1 MKKKIILPLL
11 LVASLGTWAQKDS
24 IQVKRDN
31 REVKVI
37 VKNGNKEDKD
47 KEIVVYKKYVVTDGE
62 DLQEVMDKIKEE
74 NKEPGD
80 PKKEIRKQVIIVDGN
95 DKGKVIRQIDINVP
109 NLDSLEKVIEA
120 EIAKIDRKQ
129 EGDEPGMKRIEK
141 KIIINGEEVTENIE
155 GDEGQN
161 EVEVEEEGDTTTVV
175 VGKRKIIITKDG
187 VIVKKRGE
195 DEKWAAEVIEN
206 EHGCEGCEDGKKK
219 KPKRKS
225 TDVDWFGLDL
235 GLNNY
240 FTKGEIG
247 RLPENGKLMELN
259 TWRSIHVATHFL
271 PTRVSLIG
279 KGAVNLK
286 TALTVEFNNLNFAN
300 DFDIDPNASTF
311 APIAPTAKALKTNK
325 MVLTYGQIPLLLNF
339 NTRPGTKKGVDLSI
353 GGFVGYL
360 LDAKIKHVDID
371 GKKNKNH
378 DDYHIN
384 PVKYGL
390 TARIDFKWFDFY
402 VNYNMSDLFV
412 DNSSFP
418 GANPK
423 TQLVSAGINLLN
435 F

>member
-1 MKKKIILPLL
+1 MKKTIILPLL
-11 LVASLGTWAQKDS
+11 LVASLGTWAQKDT
-24 IQVKRDN
+24 IQVKKDN

-37 VKNGNKEDKD
+37 VKGGNKDDKD
-47 KEIVVYKKYVVTDGE
+47 KEVVVYKKYVVTDTE
-62 DLQEVMDKIKEE
+62 DLDEVMDKIKEE
-74 NKEPGD
+74 NNEPSD
-80 PKKEIRKQVIIVDGN
+80 PKKEIRKQIIIVDGN

-109 NLDSLEKVIEA
+109 NLDSLEKVIET
-120 EIAKIDRKQ
+120 EIAKIDRNR
-129 EGDEPGMKRIEK
+129 DANEPGMTRVEK
-141 KIIINGEEVTENIE
+141 KVIINGEEVTEDVEVSENVE
-155 GDEGQN
+155 RQ

-206 EHGCEGCEDGKKK
+206 EHGCDKEKKG

-247 RLPENGKLMELN
+247 RLPENSQLMKLN
-259 TWRSIHVATHFL
+259 TWQSIHVATHFL

-279 KGAVNLK
+279 RGAVNLK
-286 TALTVEFNNLNFAN
+286 TALSVEFNNLNFAN

-339 NTRPGTKKGVDLSI
+339 NTKPGTKKGVSLSV

-378 DDYHIN
+378 DDYQIN

-390 TARIDFKWFDFY
+390 TARMDFKWFDFY
-402 VNYNMSDLFV
+402 VNYNMSELFV

-418 GANPK
+418 TQNPK